1 MRMSI
6 DSLNSGIRNRHNF
19 LSMAIFYSIWTWFRE
34 YQNPIPREPRLSTH
48 AKFKK
53 SIFHPKILQFVG
65 EIFIISNYFQSWFSL
80 TIKVKIWVKSIWLEN
95 SKIHGIQPIHR
106 WLKSLLKTL
115 NWNNWI
121 LSSSD
126 SGVIM
131 DIYRLS
137 KKQSIL
143 MRGNNE
149 SWVV

>member
-1 MRMSI
+1 MTFFPWRFLFHLELIPRISKS
-6 DSLNSGIRNRHNF
+6 DSLGIRFWNF
-19 LSMAIFYSIWTWFRE
+19 PW
-34 YQNPIPREPRLSTH
+34 LSTH

-53 SIFHPKILQFVG
+53 SIFHQKILQFVG
-65 EIFIISNYFQSWFSL
+65 EIVIILNYLQSWFSL
-80 TIKVKIWVKSIWLEN
+80 TIKIWVKSIWLEN
-95 SKIHGIQPIHR
+95 SKIHEIQLIHR
-106 WLKSLLKTL
+106 LLKSLLKTL